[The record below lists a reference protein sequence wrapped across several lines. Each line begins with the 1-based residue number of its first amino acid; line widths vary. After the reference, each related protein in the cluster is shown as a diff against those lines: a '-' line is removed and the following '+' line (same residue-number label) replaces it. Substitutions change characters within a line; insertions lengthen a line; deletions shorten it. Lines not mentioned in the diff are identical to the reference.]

1 MLNKQKG
8 FRKMKFQQI
17 SEGLGQ
23 EADVMEQ
30 DHEVQMARADCF
42 HAAKNAIELHQML
55 RGVSE
60 RQGLEGWVSEKITL
74 ASDYL
79 RTVKEYLEYEMLSKQ
94 QVELPSTDY
103 DMTFESYMNPK
114 RKRKISEDEKN
125 SPKQQ
130 AEKRITTPG
139 LGPEAREMLIKGYG
153 KYPEARNDL
162 GVLASIAADLGN
174 KSKAEI
180 VRLDR
185 ENRAQDR
192 EIEQLDQLS
201 DQEAAELARIK
212 QEINQLEQAIIQRRR
227 AEQSAAM
234 QAQAQV

>member
-1 MLNKQKG
+1 
-8 FRKMKFQQI
+8 MKFQQI

-23 EADVMEQ
+23 EADTMEQ

-94 QVELPSTDY
+94 QVELPRADY
-103 DMTFESYMNPK
+103 NMTFESFMNGK
-114 RKRKISEDEKN
+114 SNNKIGETEKN
-125 SPKQQ
+125 PSKTQS
-130 AEKRITTPG
+130 EKRITTPG
-139 LGPEAREMLIKGYG
+139 LGPEARELLIKGYG

-162 GVLASIAADLGN
+162 GVLASIAADLSN
-174 KSKAEI
+174 KSKSEI

-185 ENRAQDR
+185 ENRQQDR

-201 DQEAAELARIK
+201 DIEAAELARIK
-212 QEINQLEQAIIQRRR
+212 QEINQLEQAIVQRRR
-227 AEQSAAM
+227 AEQNAALQS
-234 QAQAQV
+234 QA